1 MKGSKK
7 SFIIQAAIWLV
18 IMVSAIMLLP
28 NTSQLI
34 KDKGDTSLPSTVKSE
49 VAQKIQDNW
58 GKGQDNT
65 RQVIVV
71 FNNGDKKITTNQAKN
86 IAKTVAN
93 FKNNKSTYHIKS
105 ILAPEDGSEAR
116 AQLVSKDKTTE
127 LVQLTVGKQ
136 QSVSQM
142 TKTITQQAQTD
153 GVKTYVT
160 GSDILEDDFSE
171 EIEKGLQKTEWI
183 TVIFIFLVLMIVFRS
198 VITPLVSL
206 LSVGVSFITA
216 LSVVMNLVDKFN
228 FPLSNFTQ
236 VFMVVV
242 LFGIGTDYNIL
253 LFDQFK
259 AELQAGYDKL
269 EATKRALKTAG
280 RTILFSGISVL
291 IGFATLALAK
301 FSIYQSAVGVS
312 IAVAVL
318 LLVLLTLNPFFMAV
332 FGKYLFWPSKKFSE
346 STDSKLWHG
355 IAKKSI
361 QYPLLALLAVVIM
374 AIPLFA
380 TYNTQLNYDTLTELG
395 DNVAAKKGFK
405 VVQKHFSE
413 GTAEPST
420 LYIKSNNRLDNADSL
435 QTIDGL
441 VEKLKKTNGVKTVT
455 SATQPGG
462 SKIKELYVRNQLG
475 TVTDGLQSAI
485 DGSKS
490 LGTSLQAASTQLAN
504 SDVNEGVDGAKQ
516 LVDGSNTLKNG
527 SAQLYQGTSD
537 LNDGIGMMSAGTSDL
552 AEGLSALNSHQSDIQ
567 SGVTTLNTSVSQLHN
582 GSAQITSG
590 LQQLESAITSQAGGS
605 KVAQQKQIADLKS
618 SLQSV
623 NAAMASL
630 LKQTGNQESMS
641 DISET
646 SSLLAQSSDNIKKDA
661 DELSS
666 LLSSDSVGSDP
677 ITVLSD
683 SDINTIINTVNAQSA
698 LSETQQAALKST
710 LQNQSKSINAQISSA
725 QNANAKKIATAS
737 SVAKKMA
744 DDTTSF
750 QKVGDTLTSE
760 LSRLNSLEEQ
770 RNNLG
775 KLASNAIQANEA
787 SMSALDQLNDAID
800 GTQKILTALQGNKSQ
815 PGLVNGSQ
823 QLTNGLSQL
832 QAGVSNMHTSLQS
845 YTTGVSSAASGAVT
859 VNNSMSDLKAGSQ
872 SLTDNQSQLTAGI
885 NDLSNGQLAMYQ
897 SLAATAGQVQ
907 VLQSGLHEGSQG
919 ATQIGN
925 GLSSANDY
933 LIGLKNSSAA
943 KTYYVPK
950 NILNG
955 KEYQSALDAYM
966 SENKKST
973 SLNIVLDSNP
983 SSEKAMKK
991 VSQLQT
997 QVENALKGTGL
1008 SDAVA
1013 AIGGQTAKTNDTRSI
1028 ASADFIRTGIIM
1040 VVGIMIALIFITR
1053 SLLQPLYI
1061 MATLLVSYVMAL
1073 SLTQIVS
1080 HVFLKEDMLSW
1091 TTPFFAFIMLLALG
1105 VDYSIFL
1112 MMKYR
1117 DLQQSVPSARDR
1129 ILKATGIIGVVVL
1142 SAALILGGTF
1152 AALIPS
1158 GVLTLIQVAIT
1169 VIFGL
1174 IILVIV
1180 LPMVIPSM
1188 ISLTY
1193 PIKSMKRH

>member
-216 LSVVMNLVDKFN
+216 LSVVMNLVDRFN

-490 LGTSLQAASTQLAN
+490 LGTSLQEASTQLAN

-582 GSAQITSG
+582 GSAQITGG

-683 SDINTIINTVNAQSA
+683 SDINTIINTVNAQSP

-800 GTQKILTALQGNKSQ
+800 GTQKILTALQGNKCQ

-832 QAGVSNMHTSLQS
+832 QAGVSNMHNSLQS

-859 VNNSMSDLKAGSQ
+859 VNDSVSDLKAGSQ

-897 SLAATAGQVQ
+897 SLAATTGQVQ

-1080 HVFLKEDMLSW
+1080 HFFLKEDMLSW

>member
-216 LSVVMNLVDKFN
+216 LSVVMNLVDRFN

-405 VVQKHFSE
+405 VVQQHFSE

-490 LGTSLQAASTQLAN
+490 LGTSLQEASTQLAN

-582 GSAQITSG
+582 GSAQITGG
-590 LQQLESAITSQAGGS
+590 LQQLESAITSQTGGS

-683 SDINTIINTVNAQSA
+683 SDINTIINTVNAQSP

-832 QAGVSNMHTSLQS
+832 QAGVSNMHNSLQS

-859 VNNSMSDLKAGSQ
+859 VNDSVSDLKAGSQ

-897 SLAATAGQVQ
+897 SLAATTGQVQ

-1080 HVFLKEDMLSW
+1080 HFFLKEDMLSW

>member
-490 LGTSLQAASTQLAN
+490 LGTSLQEASTQLAN

-770 RNNLG
+770 RNNWG

-859 VNNSMSDLKAGSQ
+859 VNDSMSDLKVGSQ

-955 KEYQSALDAYM
+955 KEYQSALYAYM

-1080 HVFLKEDMLSW
+1080 HFFLKEDMLSW

>member
-291 IGFATLALAK
+291 IGLATLALAK

-787 SMSALDQLNDAID
+787 SMSALDLLNDAID

-859 VNNSMSDLKAGSQ
+859 VNDSMSDLKVGSQ

-1080 HVFLKEDMLSW
+1080 HFFLKEDMLSW

>member
-1 MKGSKK
+1 VKGSKK

-216 LSVVMNLVDKFN
+216 LSVVMNLVDRFN

-346 STDSKLWHG
+346 SADSKLWHG

-361 QYPLLALLAVVIM
+361 QYPLSALLAVVIM

-490 LGTSLQAASTQLAN
+490 LGTNLQEASTQLAN
-504 SDVNEGVDGAKQ
+504 SHVNEGVDGAKQ

-590 LQQLESAITSQAGGS
+590 LQQLESAIISQAGNN

-683 SDINTIINTVNAQSA
+683 SDINTIINTVNAQSP

-770 RNNLG
+770 INNLG

-859 VNNSMSDLKAGSQ
+859 VNDSMSDLKAGSQ

-1080 HVFLKEDMLSW
+1080 HFFLKEDMLSW

>member
-1 MKGSKK
+1 M
-7 SFIIQAAIWLV
+7 
-18 IMVSAIMLLP
+18 
-28 NTSQLI
+28 
-34 KDKGDTSLPSTVKSE
+34 
-49 VAQKIQDNW
+49 
-58 GKGQDNT
+58 
-65 RQVIVV
+65 
-71 FNNGDKKITTNQAKN
+71 
-86 IAKTVAN
+86 
-93 FKNNKSTYHIKS
+93 
-105 ILAPEDGSEAR
+105 
-116 AQLVSKDKTTE
+116 
-127 LVQLTVGKQ
+127 
-136 QSVSQM
+136 
-142 TKTITQQAQTD
+142 
-153 GVKTYVT
+153 
-160 GSDILEDDFSE
+160 
-171 EIEKGLQKTEWI
+171 
-183 TVIFIFLVLMIVFRS
+183 
-198 VITPLVSL
+198 
-206 LSVGVSFITA
+206 
-216 LSVVMNLVDKFN
+216 
-228 FPLSNFTQ
+228 
-236 VFMVVV
+236 
-242 LFGIGTDYNIL
+242 
-253 LFDQFK
+253 
-259 AELQAGYDKL
+259 
-269 EATKRALKTAG
+269 
-280 RTILFSGISVL
+280 
-291 IGFATLALAK
+291 
-301 FSIYQSAVGVS
+301 
-312 IAVAVL
+312 
-318 LLVLLTLNPFFMAV
+318 
-332 FGKYLFWPSKKFSE
+332 
-346 STDSKLWHG
+346 
-355 IAKKSI
+355 
-361 QYPLLALLAVVIM
+361 
-374 AIPLFA
+374 
-380 TYNTQLNYDTLTELG
+380 
-395 DNVAAKKGFK
+395 
-405 VVQKHFSE
+405 
-413 GTAEPST
+413 
-420 LYIKSNNRLDNADSL
+420 
-435 QTIDGL
+435 
-441 VEKLKKTNGVKTVT
+441 
-455 SATQPGG
+455 
-462 SKIKELYVRNQLG
+462 
-475 TVTDGLQSAI
+475 
-485 DGSKS
+485 
-490 LGTSLQAASTQLAN
+490 
-504 SDVNEGVDGAKQ
+504 
-516 LVDGSNTLKNG
+516 
-527 SAQLYQGTSD
+527 
-537 LNDGIGMMSAGTSDL
+537 
-552 AEGLSALNSHQSDIQ
+552 
-567 SGVTTLNTSVSQLHN
+567 
-582 GSAQITSG
+582 
-590 LQQLESAITSQAGGS
+590 
-605 KVAQQKQIADLKS
+605 
-618 SLQSV
+618 
-623 NAAMASL
+623 
-630 LKQTGNQESMS
+630 
-641 DISET
+641 
-646 SSLLAQSSDNIKKDA
+646 
-661 DELSS
+661 
-666 LLSSDSVGSDP
+666 
-677 ITVLSD
+677 
-683 SDINTIINTVNAQSA
+683 
-698 LSETQQAALKST
+698 KST

-787 SMSALDQLNDAID
+787 SMSALDLLNDAID

-859 VNNSMSDLKAGSQ
+859 VNDSMSDLKVGSQ

-1080 HVFLKEDMLSW
+1080 HFFLKEDMLSW